1 MRIKHLVIFAGAA
14 ALSLSAAAAPQ
25 GAETERVEVRGTP
38 PAQVR
43 MAPFMFDRVQGEYAL
58 EDGRVLTVSG
68 TVNGNHRVLTAD
80 LGDGA
85 TEIIHVGKGKF
96 VAVDKDVRYTFTG
109 DRIPDEVVVSS
120 AAGKVLALAKR

>member
-1 MRIKHLVIFAGAA
+1 MRIKHLVLFAGAA
-14 ALSLSAAAAPQ
+14 VLSLSAAAAPQ
-25 GAETERVEVRGTP
+25 GADTERVEVRGSQ

-43 MAPFMFDRVQGEYAL
+43 MKPFMFDRVQGEYAL
-58 EDGRVLTVSG
+58 EDGRVLTVAG
-68 TVNGNHRVLTAD
+68 RVNGSQRVLTAD

-96 VAVDKDVRYTFTG
+96 VAINKDVRYTFTG
-109 DRIPDEVVVSS
+109 DRIPDEVVVST

>member
-1 MRIKHLVIFAGAA
+1 MRIKHLVLFAGAA
-14 ALSLSAAAAPQ
+14 VLSFTAAAAPQ
-25 GAETERVEVRGTP
+25 GADTGRVEVRASQP
-38 PAQVR
+38 KQVHMKPR
-43 MAPFMFDRVQGEYAL
+43 MFDRVQGEYAL